1 MVKSHA
7 PCHLVSMDLTAQLP
21 PAESALPPEAGS
33 EPTPL
38 RRSTKR
44 RMVAGVA
51 GGIADRFAID
61 VNIVRVAFVVCTC
74 LWGLGAA
81 VYLAMWALVP
91 TADGGASL
99 GEEGTAEAP
108 LVESNRTSMLTVLL
122 LAGALSIGLLF
133 STFWWGGPRWG
144 GGIGLAW
151 LLVLLAL
158 LVVALLRPTRS
169 FSFRRF
175 LAVCVVAM
183 ASLVIVAT
191 GAFFGAIALTGVPL
205 SGGIGE
211 RIWQPTTLSE
221 LHTTYRTAIGNT
233 TLDLRH
239 VPFGTGTYHVT
250 ASVAVGE
257 LVVEVP
263 ANVVV
268 DVAAHSGIGDV
279 VYENANGS
287 QQFFEGLGTVKSGHG
302 KAASPQLVL
311 TADAGIGQV
320 QLYRAAAASS

>member
-1 MVKSHA
+1 
-7 PCHLVSMDLTAQLP
+7 MDLTAQLP
-21 PAESALPPEAGS
+21 PADPPAQPGATT

-91 TADGGASL
+91 TDDVGASL
-99 GEEGTAEAP
+99 DQEATGEAAP
-108 LVESNRTSMLTVLL
+108 ESGRVSMLTVLL
-122 LAGALSIGLLF
+122 LAGALSIGLIF
-133 STFWWGGPRWG
+133 FTRWWGGPRWG
-144 GGIGLAW
+144 RGIGLLW
-151 LLVLLAL
+151 LLVLFAL
-158 LVVALLRPTRS
+158 LLVALFRPARR

-175 LAVCVVAM
+175 LGVSLIVM
-183 ASLVIVAT
+183 TSLVIIAT
-191 GAFFGAIALTGVPL
+191 GAFFGLVALTGVPMR
-205 SGGIGE
+205 GGIGE
-211 RIWQPTTLSE
+211 RVWQPTSLSQ
-221 LHTTYRTAIGNT
+221 LNATYRTAIGNT
-233 TLDLRH
+233 TVDLRH
-239 VPFGTGTYHVT
+239 VPFGSGVYHVA

-257 LVVEVP
+257 LVVDVP

-268 DVAAHSGIGDV
+268 DVTAHSGIGDV
-279 VYENANGS
+279 VYENADGS
-287 QQFFEGLGTVKSGHG
+287 QQFFEGSGTSRSGHG
-302 KAASPQLVL
+302 GASSPELVL

-320 QLYRAAAASS
+320 QLYRAAPASS

>member
-1 MVKSHA
+1 MVKSHW

-21 PAESALPPEAGS
+21 PADSALPPEASS
-33 EPTPL
+33 EPAPL

-91 TADGGASL
+91 TADAGASL
-99 GEEGTAEAP
+99 GEEGTGEAAI
-108 LVESNRTSMLTVLL
+108 VESNRTSMLTVLL
-122 LAGALSIGLLF
+122 LAGALSIGLIF
-133 STFWWGGPRWG
+133 STWWWGGPRWG

-151 LLVLLAL
+151 LLVLFAL

-175 LAVCVVAM
+175 LAVCLLAV

-191 GAFFGAIALTGVPL
+191 GAFFGAVALTGVPL

-211 RIWQPTTLSE
+211 RVWQPTSLAA
-221 LHTTYRTAIGNT
+221 LQTTYRTAIGNT
-233 TLDLRH
+233 TVDLRH
-239 VPFGTGTYHVT
+239 VPFGTGVYHVT

-257 LVVEVP
+257 LVVDVP

-268 DVAAHSGIGDV
+268 DVSAHSGIGDV

-287 QQFFEGLGTVKSGHG
+287 QQFFEGSGPLKGSHG
-302 KAASPQLVL
+302 SASPQLVL

-320 QLYRAAAASS
+320 QLYRAAPASS